1 MGQII
6 AEVIADKLEEERR
19 SGLSETRTLKSL
31 RSTVTKYQQQIKYR
45 KDQIAEATADLVEY
59 RKTLAK
65 INAEIEELL
74 SSPREVIV
82 TEHAILRYLERYEKL
97 ELAPVITKIRKLP
110 PEKAIRK
117 GNSIVT
123 VEE

>member
-59 RKTLAK
+59 RKTLA
-65 INAEIEELL
+65 
-74 SSPREVIV
+74 
-82 TEHAILRYLERYEKL
+82 
-97 ELAPVITKIRKLP
+97 
-110 PEKAIRK
+110 
-117 GNSIVT
+117 
-123 VEE
+123 